1 MRRGISIVLPV
12 YNERESI
19 GPLLKELDPV
29 VSTLNYEVEV
39 IAVNDGSRDGT
50 TEELDRLA
58 GDYPYLKIIHFRK
71 NEGQTAAFDAG
82 FQYSQFEIVITM
94 DADGQNDPADI
105 PKMVALI
112 EEGCDF
118 VSGWRRK
125 RRDSWLRTI
134 PSRLANRLIRLVT
147 GTHLHDLGC
156 SLKAYRSE
164 FVKELR
170 LFGEMHRFI
179 GVLMVQSG
187 ARTQEMEVNH
197 RPRELGQSKYGIFRT
212 FKVLVDL
219 VTVWFM
225 RGFGQKPS
233 YVFSGVGGLLLAS
246 SVLLSIF
253 VLWQKFQ
260 FGYWV
265 HRNPLFM
272 IGIFI
277 ALAGIQFVGLGLLAE
292 ISIRTYHDAAQVP
305 TYRIARLTGF
315 DQDQQDNLR
324 RLANQ

>member
-1 MRRGISIVLPV
+1 MSCGISVVLPV
-12 YNERESI
+12 YNERESV
-19 GPLLKELDPV
+19 GPLLQELDQV
-29 VSTLNYEVEV
+29 LSSLNRDVEV
-39 IAVNDGSRDGT
+39 LAVNDGSRDGT
-50 TEELDRLA
+50 AEELDRLTEV
-58 GDYPYLKIIHFRK
+58 YTYLKIIHFRK

-82 FQYSQFEIVITM
+82 FQHCQQEIIVTM

-105 PKMVALI
+105 PKMVSLI
-112 EEGCDF
+112 DEGCDF
-118 VSGWRRK
+118 VSGWRR
-125 RRDSWLRTI
+125 RRKDSWLRTI
-134 PSRLANRLIRLVT
+134 PSRIANRLIRLVT

-156 SLKAYRSE
+156 SLKAYRRE
-164 FVKELR
+164 FVQELR

-197 RPRELGQSKYGIFRT
+197 RPREKGQSKYGIFRT

-233 YVFSGVGGLLLAS
+233 YVFSGVGGLLLMAS
-246 SVLLSIF
+246 VFLAGF
-253 VLWQKFQ
+253 VLWQKYQ

-272 IGIFI
+272 IGIFV

-305 TYRIARLTGF
+305 TYRIARYTGF
-315 DQDQQDNLR
+315 DPSQQDNIR
-324 RLANQ
+324 RLANR